1 MAFRGEALKN
11 ENNPGMLHT
20 GQPKVF
26 NGGRGRGKKQTVDL
40 RTLLINYAR
49 AVATDDQT
57 STGQI
62 LKQIRR
68 HASPFGVGKQ
78 KLAHCLADRLEAR
91 SAGTGS
97 QIYKGLISKRASSAD
112 ILKAYRL
119 FLAACPFRKTWNFVS
134 DKTIMDATSD
144 SMRIHIIDSGILYG
158 IQ

>member
-1 MAFRGEALKN
+1 
-11 ENNPGMLHT
+11 MLQK

-26 NGGRGRGKKQTVDL
+26 TGGKRRGKKQTVDL
-40 RTLLINYAR
+40 RTLLINCAW

-57 STGQI
+57 STSQF

-68 HASPFGVGKQ
+68 YAFPFGVGNQ

-97 QIYKGLISKRASSAD
+97 QICKGLISKPTSSAD
-112 ILKAYRL
+112 ILKAYHL

-158 IQ
+158 FQ